1 MPSVTSWSRIE
12 PAPPGNDVAAGL
24 AARTADA
31 LWLLARQW
39 QVGEFQAEDGGTP
52 DAQCQNSSVTQPRLQ
67 VSRCARRCSPEH
79 AMAEREGRETGRD
92 RSPQAVW
99 SWPTSSLVRALCGG
113 LALGVGALVY
123 WTDRDPNKASLIPAV
138 AMLAGLHLFGTLG
151 GWLPS
156 FVHPLAFSLFSA
168 ALMATR
174 ARSEYGACAFWFALN
189 AAFEIGQHPQVR
201 RPLADALRHGFG
213 EGPVARAFEN
223 YFQRGTFDLGDLVAA
238 ALGAALAAAVLHS
251 LRVHQENRHAP
262 QR

>member
-1 MPSVTSWSRIE
+1 VVAVDFNGQRTRSASR
-12 PAPPGNDVAAGL
+12 
-24 AARTADA
+24 
-31 LWLLARQW
+31 
-39 QVGEFQAEDGGTP
+39 
-52 DAQCQNSSVTQPRLQ
+52 
-67 VSRCARRCSPEH
+67 
-79 AMAEREGRETGRD
+79 
-92 RSPQAVW
+92 
-99 SWPTSSLVRALCGG
+99 WPTSSLVRALCGG

-223 YFQRGTFDLGDLVAA
+223 YFLRGTFDLGDLVAA